1 MSRHLTPRRLGLV
14 TASLGVI
21 VACFG
26 ALGWVRPALVATGLS
41 VAGLALL
48 VWRVHGELRSLALPH
63 RGRGSRPATQAD
75 QIATTVD
82 SVAARVEGSERRI
95 IAALETL
102 RRDAM
107 APPPAPPG
115 ASE

>member
-14 TASLGVI
+14 AASLGMI
-21 VACFG
+21 VAAFG

-41 VAGLALL
+41 VAVLALL
-48 VWRVHGELRSLALPH
+48 VWRVHVELRSLALPQ
-63 RGRGSRPATQAD
+63 RGRRSRTATQAD

-82 SVAARVEGSERRI
+82 SVAARVEDSERRI

-102 RRDAM
+102 RRDAI
-107 APPPAPPG
+107 APPSAPPR
-115 ASE
+115 APE